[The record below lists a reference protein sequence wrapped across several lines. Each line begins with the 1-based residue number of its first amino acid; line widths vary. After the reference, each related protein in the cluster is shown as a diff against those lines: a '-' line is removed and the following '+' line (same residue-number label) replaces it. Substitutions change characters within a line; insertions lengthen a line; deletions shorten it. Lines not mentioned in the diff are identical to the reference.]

1 VSEFIRH
8 ESCPICGSKNNVGV
22 YADGNKNC
30 FTDGCTFYI
39 PPNSNYD
46 NEEEHMEVSVTTRH
60 ISTGTIKAIPDR
72 RIEEDTCRRYGTMI
86 NGTKHF
92 YPYYNKEGEHIANK
106 VRNIANKTFF
116 SEGDIKGAMLFGQK
130 SFKEGGKYI
139 TICEGEIDAMS
150 AYQLMGSKWPVVS
163 IRNGAASAAKDV
175 TDNYDFLTTFDNV
188 VICFDNDDAGRKAS
202 ARVAEMLSPKAK
214 VMSLQ
219 YKDANEYLINNK
231 KNQFVQDWWAAKTY
245 TPDGII
251 SGNDM
256 WDTIIEGSTEAAI
269 NYPYQGLQDLTYGIR
284 MGELVTVTAGSGLGK
299 SQFLRELIYHVF
311 KNTNDN
317 IGMMFMEESVKRSG
331 LAFMSLEANKC
342 LHLPSEF
349 SSVDNKDLKKYFD
362 NTLGTGRLF
371 FYDHFGSNA
380 IDSILNRIR
389 YFAKALDCKY
399 VVLDHISIIVS
410 DQNIADERRA
420 LDEIMTKMRTVV
432 QELDIALL
440 IVSHLRRPMSTGHEE
455 GAVTSLS
462 QLRGSASIGQLS
474 DIVIGLERNGQ
485 HEDEVE
491 RHTTTVR
498 VIKNRFS
505 GLTGPACKVYYG
517 RDSGRLTEV
526 HEEFEELE

>member
-1 VSEFIRH
+1 MSDFIRH
-8 ESCPICGSKNNVGV
+8 ESCPVCGSKNNVGV

-39 PPNSNYD
+39 PPNSEYV
-46 NEEEHMEVSVTTRH
+46 EEEHMEVSVTTRS

-72 RIEEDTCRRYGTMI
+72 KIEEDTCRRYGTML
-86 NGTKHF
+86 NGTKHY

-116 SEGDIKGAMLFGQK
+116 SEGNIKEAMLFGQK
-130 SFKEGGKYI
+130 SFQEGGKYV
-139 TICEGEIDAMS
+139 TICEGEVDAMS

-163 IRNGAASAAKDV
+163 IRNGAAAAAKDV
-175 TDNYDFLTTFDNV
+175 TDNYDFLTSFDNI

-219 YKDANEYLINNK
+219 YKDANEYLLNNK
-231 KNQFVQDWWAAKTY
+231 KNLFVQDWWSAKTY
-245 TPDGII
+245 TPEGII

-256 WDTIIEGSTEAAI
+256 WDTIIEGATEAAI

-284 MGELVTVTAGSGLGK
+284 MGELVTITAGSGLGK

-331 LAFMSLEANKC
+331 LAFMSLEADKC

-349 SSVDNKDLKKYFD
+349 SSVKDEDLKKYFD
-362 NTLGTGRLF
+362 DTLGTGRLF

-389 YFAKALDCKY
+389 YFAKALNCKY
-399 VVLDHISIIVS
+399 VVLDHISILVS
-410 DQNIADERRA
+410 DQNVADERRA
-420 LDEIMTKMRTVV
+420 IDEMMTKMRTVV

-440 IVSHLRRPMSTGHEE
+440 IVSHLRRPSGTGHEE
-455 GAVTSLS
+455 GSATSLS

-485 HEDEVE
+485 HEDEIE

-505 GLTGPACKVYYG
+505 GLTGPACRVYYG
-517 RDSGRLTEV
+517 RDTGRLTEV